1 MISFFKAV
9 SMKFLLV
16 LAALVGLAFS
26 FTYPSYEADHH
37 EDILLH
43 RERRYL
49 RVNNDTVVNA
59 TTLAIGA
66 FYFGTIALGFMSV
79 LNNAAN
85 QVVKHR
91 SKLRKDSDIQPSPLE
106 YEEYSEYS
114 DLEAY
119 ERYEQELREYKQ
131 AYAEY
136 VKEYKQWAEE
146 YGQDPNPPKKRY
158 EFSYLDL
165 PMRELGRLSTC
176 QRFV

>member
-26 FTYPSYEADHH
+26 FVPDHH
-37 EDILLH
+37 AHEEKDILLH

-49 RVNNDTVVNA
+49 RVNNATVVNA

-66 FYFGTIALGFMSV
+66 FYVGTIALGFMSV

-91 SKLRKDSDIQPSPLE
+91 SKLRKFTQIEPSPLE
-106 YEEYSEYS
+106 YQEYSEYPEEYPEYS
-114 DLEAY
+114 EQKAY
-119 ERYEQELREYKQ
+119 EKYQQELREYKQ

-136 VKEYKQWAEE
+136 VKKYKQWAEE
-146 YGQDPNPPKKRY
+146 YGQDPNPPPKKR
-158 EFSYLDL
+158 
-165 PMRELGRLSTC
+165 R
-176 QRFV
+176 